1 MAIWKVKVLTKLP
14 LEDLIGSLMTY
25 EITMEKQE
33 LEEKPKKNLA
43 FKIVHQV
50 DDDDDEVEEH
60 IALITRQFWNFLRK
74 KQGNK
79 KFLNLKK
86 DEKKNLVR
94 RHLDAINAIRHDLLR
109 LIYLSFKTR
118 RRIVITNE
126 QWK

>member
-1 MAIWKVKVLTKLP
+1 
-14 LEDLIGSLMTY
+14 
-25 EITMEKQE
+25 
-33 LEEKPKKNLA
+33 LA

-94 RHLDAINAIRHDLLR
+94 RHLDAINAIRHYLLR